1 VQNLHNGVLLLVSCL
16 DLRAQVFLHSSLEE
30 SGLVGRHDV
39 LVTSYFEVS
48 LIGVLTSLEVCNLL
62 LMKGNFVTS
71 L

>member
-1 VQNLHNGVLLLVSCL
+1 MQNLHNDVLLLVSCL
-16 DLRAQVFLHSSLEE
+16 DLRAQVFLHCSLEE

-39 LVTSYFEVS
+39 LVTSYFDIS

-62 LMKGNFVTS
+62 RMKGNFVTS